1 MTDTAPKVLFVCVSN
16 NGKSVMAQHLMR
28 HTAGDRITAT
38 SAGTHAKPGVN
49 TQSAQ
54 VLAELGIDIG
64 THTATQLTD
73 ELIAAADLVVV
84 LGTQAHVD
92 PVGDTPIET
101 WDTDEPS
108 QRGID
113 GPDRM
118 RLIRDDIAA
127 RVNTRTDRLTTD
139 HQTQPVTDLQI
150 SGGNTTR
157 LRSRT

>member
-1 MTDTAPKVLFVCVSN
+1 M
-16 NGKSVMAQHLMR
+16 
-28 HTAGDRITAT
+28 
-38 SAGTHAKPGVN
+38 KPGTVHGIHNLLDAQPAGPLPGEN
-49 TQSAQ
+49 TPTY
-54 VLAELGIDIG
+54 VGNTI
-64 THTATQLTD
+64 TD
-73 ELIAAADLVVV
+73 NIAAADVVV
-84 LGTQAHVD
+84 VVGTQAHVD

-127 RVNTRTDRLTTD
+127 RVNTLTDRLTTD